1 MVDFSS
7 KTLQARSQ
15 WDSHVKSVPEK
26 TLKTETKAQSEKSIL
41 KN

>member
-7 KTLQARSQ
+7 KTLEARSQ
-15 WDSHVKSVPEK
+15 WDNHVKSVPEK
-26 TLKTETKAQSEKSIL
+26 TLKTKTKPQSEKSIL